1 MGGEHTRQVSQLS
14 KQHNNNQS
22 LKSHQALV
30 ESEEKFSKALELSPD
45 AVVITRLADGQ
56 ILEVNDA
63 CRN

>member
-1 MGGEHTRQVSQLS
+1 MSQLS

-56 ILEVNDA
+56 ILETNDA
-63 CRN
+63 CIKLTGD